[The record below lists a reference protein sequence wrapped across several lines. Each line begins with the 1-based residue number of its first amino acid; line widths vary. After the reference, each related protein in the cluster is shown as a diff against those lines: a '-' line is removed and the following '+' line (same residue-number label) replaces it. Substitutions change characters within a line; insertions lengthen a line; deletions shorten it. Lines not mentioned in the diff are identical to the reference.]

1 MASRVGSALKVAVG
15 LVVLATLAWSTPA
28 KAACGYLPTNSVKYA
43 TWTMY
48 SCDNRFMLAMQ
59 NDGNLVVYE
68 GSRALW
74 ASNTAGYHPGARV
87 AMQGD
92 GNLVLYDNYGAY
104 WATYRYGANAYLAM
118 QTDGNLVVYSGSGQ
132 PLWASNVYYTDG
144 VLAQAGSTSDCIGR
158 CGAGCGG
165 WMPFGGN
172 IYTSECRA
180 HDECVAAHG
189 FLYPECIYDFGVAA
203 ISYLVQ
209 VGKNLISKAWNAIA
223 HFFHW

>member
-1 MASRVGSALKVAVG
+1 MAPRSFKLLGA
-15 LVVLATLAWSTPA
+15 LVVVGGMVAWSAPA
-28 KAACGYLPTNSVKYA
+28 RAACGVLPTNTVKYA
-43 TWTMY
+43 TWTMN
-48 SCDNRFMLAMQ
+48 SCDNHFTLAMQ
-59 NDGNLVVYE
+59 SDGNLVVYE

-74 ASNTAGYHPGARV
+74 ASGTAGYHPGARV

-104 WATYRYGANAYLAM
+104 WSSRTNSSANANAWLAM
-118 QTDGNLVVYSGSGQ
+118 QTDGNLVVYKPSGQ
-132 PLWASNVYYTDG
+132 AVWATNVYYTDG
-144 VLAQAGSTSDCIGR
+144 ILAQSGKNDCIGR
-158 CGAGCGG
+158 CGAGCNG
-165 WMPFGGN
+165 WMPFGGG
-172 IYTSECRA
+172 IWTSECRA

-189 FLYPECIYDFGVAA
+189 FLYPECIYDFGTAA